1 MPQGSAGWW
10 PTFPQCLC
18 LAFCFLVCF
27 SSWSRLRA
35 HREDSN
41 RTLPPAQG
49 IVNMR
54 SGRPSCRLRWGFCSS
69 TCFARMHPGAGGPP
83 WGGKGEANGILQEA
97 LHVAAPCP
105 LLGGPGSWLQW
116 LVKPKRWLA
125 LPCLSLRW
133 TQSWAPGCTEQYWM
147 SVSVWLVQSF
157 GKATWAGGNDWA
169 HMGYQENTWLTSQL

>member
-1 MPQGSAGWW
+1 MLDGGPLFHNAFAWLSASL
-10 PTFPQCLC
+10 FV
-18 LAFCFLVCF
+18 FLLGAVYGHTE
-27 SSWSRLRA
+27 RTVIG
-35 HREDSN
+35 

-116 LVKPKRWLA
+116 LVKPKGWLA